1 MTSIL
6 KTLLEPTTTGVRLV
20 HDAVEEVQRV
30 ETKSIKA
37 RAAFVDQGYSERATP
52 YKIRLRTETQW
63 RRVYATP
70 IGNVSVQYIKS
81 DGKTVSCELALDE
94 ALHRAEDD

>member
-1 MTSIL
+1 MSSIL
-6 KTLLEPTTTGVRLV
+6 STLLVETETGVRLRN
-20 HDAVEEVQRV
+20 DAVVEVKRV

-37 RAAFVDQGYSERATP
+37 RAKQVDQGYSERATP
-52 YKIRLRTETQW
+52 YKIRLRTEDIW

-70 IGNVSVQYIKS
+70 IGNVSVFYIKS
-81 DGKTVSCELALDE
+81 DGRTVSCETALDE